1 MRRHL
6 YITVFLLNCIG
17 LLTACASTE
26 KYSMVREH
34 KPLVSTLGFH
44 ITPPPGDNWYEKHQ
58 NESLYFLKLS
68 KPATY
73 SLSTKATELVLEKKF
88 SRQNDFMEYVKR
100 MKELH
105 DGTNRYSNTS
115 STFTWEDSRSPFCVR
130 YQHNYED
137 RGIKNLNKNDFV
149 QVKNIGLVCMHP
161 EATEVGIDISYLEK
175 SLSNTRNPSYQ
186 NEGEQFLS
194 SLQFM
199 SRKN

>member
-1 MRRHL
+1 MQKHL
-6 YITVFLLNCIG
+6 YNIVFFLGCIN

-26 KYSMVREH
+26 KYYAVREH
-34 KPLVSTLGFH
+34 KPLVSTLGYH
-44 ITPPPGDNWYEKHQ
+44 ITPPPGDNWYETHQ
-58 NESLYFLKLS
+58 EESLCFLKVS
-68 KPATY
+68 KPVTY
-73 SLSTKATELVLEKKF
+73 SLSTKATELVLDKKF
-88 SRQNDFMEYVKR
+88 SRQKDFMEYVKR

-130 YQHNYED
+130 YQQNYED

-186 NEGEQFLS
+186 DEGEQFLS
-194 SLQFM
+194 SLRFM
-199 SRKN
+199 PRKN